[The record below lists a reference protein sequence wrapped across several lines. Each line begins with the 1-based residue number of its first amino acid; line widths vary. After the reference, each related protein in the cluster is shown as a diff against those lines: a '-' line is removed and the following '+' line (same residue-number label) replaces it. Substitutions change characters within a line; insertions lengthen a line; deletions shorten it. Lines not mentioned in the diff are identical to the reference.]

1 MEELGPTFIKFGQI
15 LSTRPDLLPPAF
27 ISEFEKLQDRV
38 APFDSKQAKKI
49 VEQELGKPLD
59 QMFKHFENKPV
70 AAASLSQ
77 VHKATLHDGTIV
89 AVKIQRP
96 EIRKNIELDLAIS
109 ENLAGLL
116 KHSPYNGWNIQPK
129 LLVKEFKRAIEKEI
143 DFVNEAHNYEKFRV
157 NFKDIEYMK
166 VPKVY
171 WAMTTSKVLVM
182 EFIDGVKINEITN
195 AKYNGLFDPEKVA
208 KEGAESVLKQIL
220 EDGFFHADPHPA
232 NLLVLAPATIV
243 MLDVGMTGYLDEKTI
258 TGVLKFL
265 QAIIDKNLKQ
275 VLLSM
280 GDLGIL
286 VEKFDHTLLCQ
297 DLEYML
303 DRYLG
308 VPLKNLRMS
317 EIFQQILEIMVRH
330 NLTLPPNLVL
340 MIKALSTI
348 ETTGCA
354 LYPEFDL
361 VSAAR
366 PFLKRLLRKKFS
378 PNEILKRG
386 VLTLKES
393 MELVEQLP
401 RELIDIFNK
410 LQEGK
415 LKMNFEHKGMEP
427 LTREINHASDRIS
440 VSLIIAALIIGS
452 SLVLQ
457 QQGIPLIYGYPILG
471 VLGYVLASLI
481 GFILLISIIK
491 SWK

>member
-1 MEELGPTFIKFGQI
+1 
-15 LSTRPDLLPPAF
+15 
-27 ISEFEKLQDRV
+27 
-38 APFDSKQAKKI
+38 
-49 VEQELGKPLD
+49 
-59 QMFKHFENKPV
+59 
-70 AAASLSQ
+70 
-77 VHKATLHDGTIV
+77 
-89 AVKIQRP
+89 
-96 EIRKNIELDLAIS
+96 
-109 ENLAGLL
+109 
-116 KHSPYNGWNIQPK
+116 
-129 LLVKEFKRAIEKEI
+129 
-143 DFVNEAHNYEKFRV
+143 
-157 NFKDIEYMK
+157 MK